1 MATFFCLYWDFYW
14 DWALFR
20 SFKSKNWLLR
30 DNLTFN
36 PSFYYIS
43 MILNLIMRFW
53 WVISI
58 FNIKFNGNQSFLNG
72 LQIMVFFSMLVE
84 GIRRTLWS
92 IIRVENEYHNNFE

>member
-1 MATFFCLYWDFYW
+1 
-14 DWALFR
+14 
-20 SFKSKNWLLR
+20 
-30 DNLTFN
+30 
-36 PSFYYIS
+36 
-43 MILNLIMRFW
+43 MRFW